1 MDLSMLK
8 DYPLVQKSIETF
20 SYESLRRFYKD
31 WYRPDLMAL
40 IVVGDIEV
48 GKMKELV
55 TKYFEDVPKP
65 SNPRERVVYSL
76 PNHSDTKISSVSDE
90 EAFVNTVQIMYK
102 DLEDTTPMT
111 TVGDYKSYLID
122 RLFSSMINAR
132 LDELATSK

>member
-1 MDLSMLK
+1 MMYGSKYAERLPIGTK
-8 DYPLVQKSIETF
+8 ESIETF
-20 SYESLRRFYKD
+20 HESLRCFYKD

-90 EAFVNTVQIMYK
+90 EAFVNTVQI
-102 DLEDTTPMT
+102 
-111 TVGDYKSYLID
+111 I
-122 RLFSSMINAR
+122 
-132 LDELATSK
+132 